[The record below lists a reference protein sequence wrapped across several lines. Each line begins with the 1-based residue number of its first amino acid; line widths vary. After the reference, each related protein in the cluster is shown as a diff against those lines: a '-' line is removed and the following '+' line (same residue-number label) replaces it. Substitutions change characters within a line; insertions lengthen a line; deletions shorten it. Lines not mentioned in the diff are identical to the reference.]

1 MRIAAVQLC
10 VGDDPDAN
18 LDQIRPLVAAAAAD
32 GARVVALPE
41 NALYMGPTAGKLAL
55 AGPLTAENRHFAAF
69 SGLAASHGCWLLV
82 GGFPEA
88 SPDAAR
94 PYNTAFLLDPTGALA
109 RRYRKLHLF
118 DVDLPG
124 GPRLCESE
132 HTRPGDTAVVARVDE
147 TLVGLTICYDLRFP
161 ELFRTLVVAAGARVV
176 FVPSAFTVPTG
187 RAHWHVLLRAR
198 AIENQ
203 CWIIAPAQG
212 GRHPPGDR
220 TTYGHTLIVNP
231 WGEIVAELGEGLGH
245 VVAECDLA
253 SQDTIRRQL
262 PALTHRRAFEAPDQI
277 TNAAASAPGSQG
289 PSRS

>member
-69 SGLAASHGCWLLV
+69 SALAARHGCWLLV

-88 SPDAAR
+88 SSDAAR

-109 RRYRKLHLF
+109 THYRKLHLF

-132 HTRPGDTAVVARVDE
+132 HTRAGDTAVVAQVE
-147 TLVGLTICYDLRFP
+147 STLVGLTICYDLRFP
-161 ELFRTLVVAAGARVV
+161 ELFRALVVDAGARIVFVLEGECHDPEAFDKAAAGASV
-176 FVPSAFTVPTG
+176 AI
-187 RAHWHVLLRAR
+187 AEDLR
-198 AIENQ
+198 
-203 CWIIAPAQG
+203 
-212 GRHPPGDR
+212 
-220 TTYGHTLIVNP
+220 
-231 WGEIVAELGEGLGH
+231 ELGINGLTVDPKPH
-245 VVAECDLA
+245 RDLA
-253 SQDTIRRQL
+253 RLYFL
-262 PALTHRRAFEAPDQI
+262 PNCFAKGVQRRADVYI
-277 TNAAASAPGSQG
+277 L
-289 PSRS
+289 RSDPYTLT